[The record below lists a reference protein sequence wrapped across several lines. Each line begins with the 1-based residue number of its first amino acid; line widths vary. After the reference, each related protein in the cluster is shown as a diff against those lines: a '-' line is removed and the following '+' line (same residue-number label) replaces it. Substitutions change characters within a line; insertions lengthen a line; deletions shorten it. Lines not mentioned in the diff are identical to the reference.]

1 MENENQQIT
10 ISRPRGVVPN
20 HFSLDSDLILD
31 AEIIEEAPTKRSPFI
46 TANSEELTKEILK
59 RDIVPVFSRSDDTA
73 ISSIQFIEA
82 CEAAMRD
89 FYIGETVDSAMIR
102 GSHIIRGK
110 KMEYINVPKN
120 QLTEAMTTHYYER
133 VIFAIEVP
141 TIYEDVNNN
150 RLVLS
155 LVGFKNYGLDNFRGN
170 RNCQHF
176 TVAVSL
182 KNTVCENG
190 CIFSEN
196 IKPILATSPAEI
208 YQAVMELLSDYDLQR
223 QTESLKTL
231 SNAWMSREQ
240 FIYLLGAMRYY
251 SYLNIAQQR
260 NIPQILITESQW
272 NNVARQFIY
281 DPNFKGNKDGIDMW
295 RFYNLIT
302 GSNKNVYLHT
312 YLERAAN
319 ASDIAVGLSKALT
332 GQPSAYSW
340 FLPN

>member
-1 MENENQQIT
+1 MDNNQQIT
-10 ISRPRGVVPN
+10 ITRPRGIVSN
-20 HFSLDSDLILD
+20 HFSQGDDLIAD

-46 TANSEELTKEILK
+46 TANSEELSKEILK
-59 RDIVPVFSRSDDTA
+59 RDIVPVFSRSDDAA

-89 FYIGETVDSAMIR
+89 FYIGETVDPAMIR

-110 KMEYINVPKN
+110 KMEYICVPKE
-120 QLTEAMTTHYYER
+120 QLTDEMTTHYYER

-141 TIYEDVNNN
+141 TIYEDVDNN

-176 TVAVSL
+176 SVAVSL

-196 IKPILATSPAEI
+196 IKHILATSPAEI

-223 QTESLKTL
+223 QTNALKTL
-231 SNAWMSREQ
+231 SSAWMTKEQ

-251 SYLNIAQQR
+251 SYLSISQQR

-272 NNVARQFIY
+272 NNVARQFIC
-281 DPNFKGNKDGIDMW
+281 DKHFKGGNDGIDMW

-312 YLERAAN
+312 YLDRAAN
-319 ASDIAVGLSKALT
+319 AADIAIGLSEALT
-332 GQPSAYSW
+332 GQPSAYNW
-340 FLPN
+340 FLPS